1 MEMLISFVHH
11 KQSVATASPKGEED
25 EWNDFAAEQEAD
37 YSGLRIQKLNIR
49 EDAVEDDEEVGKTR
63 QNWGC
68 SCSVRATKH
77 GQQLRVLGEVCS
89 QDLQLVLSQIFIV
102 RTNVERMTFIGSF
115 DFRPG
120 LIKVCGDGGKNLKG
134 LKKEI

>member
-1 MEMLISFVHH
+1 MLGETCPLVEEEPFISRLRGGDITGSKSEKLLFI
-11 KQSVATASPKGEED
+11 KGT
-25 EWNDFAAEQEAD
+25 
-37 YSGLRIQKLNIR
+37 IV
-49 EDAVEDDEEVGKTR
+49 DAVEDDEEVGKTR

-120 LIKVCGDGGKNLKG
+120 LIKVCGEKG
-134 LKKEI
+134 LRQEI